1 MKLRRGNEKEEKS
14 ISTTQEDG
22 LSYYN
27 TMLQNI
33 QTYVTFHVNLLS
45 FNYYLK
51 QVCQHNYPELTEF
64 T

>member
-51 QVCQHNYPELTEF
+51 
-64 T
+64 